1 MLGFEERGLGF
12 PSQGRR
18 FFSGP
23 AVERVAPLFESPS
36 ARAAVL
42 VLDRSSTHF
51 AVTARIKIAKTV
63 KTKLAISENRWWC
76 GWARKYLSPDRLKCV
91 RVFMINL
98 LRRSSSRPV
107 FQFLTL

>member
-23 AVERVAPLFESPS
+23 AVERVAPPFESPS

-42 VLDRSSTHF
+42 VLDRSSAHF
-51 AVTARIKIAKTV
+51 AVTAKIKITKTV

-76 GWARKYLSPDRLKCV
+76 GWARKYLSPDRLKCI
-91 RVFMINL
+91 RVIMINL